1 MVERPMST
9 AQDTARIEMIE
20 RVKEVLGLAHTSDPE
35 AEQAIGYD
43 VDAALRWLNQ
53 QTNLD
58 YSAVA
63 NGTPTART
71 WDAPPSSLLNI
82 PALQL
87 TPTPTV
93 TLKSSLL
100 TEGSGY
106 RFIKNS
112 AGTAYTQLERRV
124 GGVVTLWN
132 EGVTDV
138 AAAISITGDWGL
150 ADDLADVWL
159 AKAVRN
165 FKRGQFHY
173 GQAGNPDFGTPPL
186 ENDEDLEADL
196 LPYWRAPVRQV
207 FNLGTA

>member
-1 MVERPMST
+1 VST

-20 RVKEVLGLAHTSDPE
+20 RVKEVLGLAHSPDPE
-35 AEQAIGYD
+35 AEQAIGGD

-93 TLKSSLL
+93 TLKSVLL
-100 TEGSGY
+100 IEGSGY

-132 EGVTDV
+132 DGVTDV

-159 AKAVRN
+159 AKAVQLYRS
-165 FKRGQFHY
+165 RGLLY
-173 GQAGNPDFGTPPL
+173 AGIGGNSVLGISSAPQS
-186 ENDEDLEADL
+186 DEELINRL
-196 LPYWRAPVRQV
+196 LPYWRPPVRQV
-207 FNLGTA
+207 FSLGVDS

>member
-1 MVERPMST
+1 VST

-20 RVKEVLGLAHTSDPE
+20 RVKEVLGLAHSPDPE

-93 TLKSSLL
+93 TLKSVVANRGVGVSLHQEQRGHGL
-100 TEGSGY
+100 HAARAARG
-106 RFIKNS
+106 RRCD
-112 AGTAYTQLERRV
+112 ALE
-124 GGVVTLWN
+124 
-132 EGVTDV
+132 
-138 AAAISITGDWGL
+138 
-150 ADDLADVWL
+150 
-159 AKAVRN
+159 
-165 FKRGQFHY
+165 
-173 GQAGNPDFGTPPL
+173 
-186 ENDEDLEADL
+186 
-196 LPYWRAPVRQV
+196 
-207 FNLGTA
+207 

>member
-1 MVERPMST
+1 MST

-20 RVKEVLGLAHTSDPE
+20 RVKEVLGLAHSPDPE
-35 AEQAIGYD
+35 AEQAIGYG

-93 TLKSSLL
+93 TLRGVPVGL
-100 TEGSGY
+100 EY

-124 GGVVTLWN
+124 AGVVTLWN

-138 AAAISITGDWGL
+138 AAAISITGDWGP
-150 ADDLADVWL
+150 ADDVADVWL